1 MSLDGF
7 LDSPANPAVVYAHV
21 YVQSEQALNQVC
33 LALGAD
39 DGIRVFLNGVSVF
52 LDDTDG
58 SHDYFA
64 PDEEIVEGLHLN
76 QGENRLTIKVRNAG
90 GAFSFSARFC
100 DSEGEAL
107 PGLTYTL
114 SSTQAIPQ
122 DGYWQLR

>member
-1 MSLDGF
+1 MLRADAPCAEAECAPETHSG
-7 LDSPANPAVVYAHV
+7 SRVPAVQAVH
-21 YVQSEQALNQVC
+21 QEQ
-33 LALGAD
+33 LGIVPAFE
-39 DGIRVFLNGVSVF
+39 G
-52 LDDTDG
+52 
-58 SHDYFA
+58 
-64 PDEEIVEGLHLN
+64 EEIVEGLHLN

-114 SSTQAIPQ
+114 SSTQAIPR